1 MLKQIPAEDRMSS
14 NNFPL
19 DEEHNPCGAHGEAVS
34 LCITWWWVCARTA
47 PNLRVHAR
55 EFERVG

>member
-1 MLKQIPAEDRMSS
+1 MSS